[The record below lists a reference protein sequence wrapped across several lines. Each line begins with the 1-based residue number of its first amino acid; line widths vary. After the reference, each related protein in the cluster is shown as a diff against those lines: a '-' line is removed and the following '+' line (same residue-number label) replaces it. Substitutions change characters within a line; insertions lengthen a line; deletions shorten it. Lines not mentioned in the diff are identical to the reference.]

1 MRGDIMEDNQKTIV
15 LNKST
20 ADDFIDFNNAHD
32 WDALI
37 KILNKMMS
45 E

>member
-1 MRGDIMEDNQKTIV
+1 MEDNQKTIV
-15 LNKST
+15 LNKSS
-20 ADDFIDFNNAHD
+20 ADDFIDFSNSHD

-37 KILNKMMS
+37 KALNKMMN

>member
-1 MRGDIMEDNQKTIV
+1 MEDNQKTIV

-32 WDALI
+32 WDVLI
-37 KILNKMMS
+37 KILNTMMS

>member
-1 MRGDIMEDNQKTIV
+1 MDDNQKTIV
-15 LNKST
+15 LNKGSY
-20 ADDFIDFNNAHD
+20 DDFIDFNNSHD
-32 WDALI
+32 RDAII